1 MENINVFIRL
11 KPLNYQ
17 DYSSFKYDK
26 KNLINIKSKENFNFD
41 SIISPITTNEILFE
55 NLFKDSLKNLLK
67 GKNITIFTYGQSN
80 TGKTFTLKGNKKN
93 KGLILLSIN
102 EIFNLFSNNNE
113 IKKFNVKISY
123 FEIFNEM
130 INDLIE
136 NNNKNLEI
144 LENNQK
150 GIFINNLSEIQINN
164 NNNEKIEQILN
175 KKEINK
181 IKSDSKEIKLNE
193 KSNKNHLIF
202 KIIIEYEKNDKK
214 FISYLNFIDLA
225 GSENLNKA
233 KFEYIKNKEGSN
245 MNKSLLAFNNIINKL
260 SQNNKNC
267 FINFRESKLTRLIQS
282 IFNGNYKI
290 SLICNIIDD
299 KEHYF
304 ETLNTIHFG
313 LKAKNIKNYHKNF
326 NENNNNKILIENNRL
341 KNNIKYLEGLIN
353 KETGK
358 KYLNNCLNKKNNNNN
373 NVNNNNNNNNNKTEN
388 NLNNCQKNKINHL
401 EKEVAMLKKF
411 INKSEE
417 ISEINSLNNDIFSLK
432 SGRNLCKNLL
442 ESEIKSNK
450 NNNNNL
456 NRFNSLSAMRYT
468 NESAIKNFN
477 NNNNNND
484 LFNSP
489 FAPSFYN
496 NNNNNNYLLN
506 TEINNNNYYDNN
518 NFRRA
523 CFTEMRPNNDLNN
536 YNNNLAYNNNNK
548 FFNFN
553 SNNNNLNI
561 SNEID
566 FNNDSNILRE
576 NEELKK
582 TIYEMKKTYYD
593 IIQSKEQQIKLLN
606 QNHNL
611 TIENCEKL
619 IKEAEDN
626 YLNLK
631 VNYEQAMSENKNK
644 ENEIITLKQK
654 FVNQETSIN
663 YYKDELDKFK
673 DINYI
678 TEIEKKYNN
687 LKEENDTLKNY
698 NDAEYKK
705 SIEENNILKEKI
717 KELEDKIK
725 NKNVDFESFK
735 NQMDLINKKNEKEIQ
750 KLKIENKN
758 LKSVSSKQNNSNN
771 KKKKLNSSAK
781 SKIKEYET
789 QIKNLQKE
797 NNEYKNNMKKI
808 EQIQI
813 IEYQKLLDESFEKI
827 NELNKQLFDSK
838 DKVKYLEKAL
848 NIVEKTAKKNY
859 YENEEKTPIK
869 EIKLTNFNT
878 EKNNI
883 QNFDLILN
891 DKENDNNLNNIEN
904 NNKKEFV
911 NKKRYLPNIYESI
924 AKKNDLQM
932 KSNKINNNNIN
943 NDSNNNKNEIS
954 NFQI

>member
-1 MENINVFIRL
+1 MENVNVFMRL

-17 DYSSFKYDK
+17 DYSSFKFDK
-26 KNLINIKSKENFNFD
+26 RNLINIKSKENFNFD
-41 SIISPITTNEILFE
+41 YIISPITTNEILFE
-55 NLFKDSLKNLLK
+55 NLFKDSLKSLLK
-67 GKNITIFTYGQSN
+67 GKNFSVFTYGQSN

-93 KGLILLSIN
+93 KGLISLSID
-102 EIFNLFSNNNE
+102 EIFNLFSNKND
-113 IKKFNVKISY
+113 IKKFNVKISF
-123 FEIFNEM
+123 FEIFNEI

-150 GIFINNLSEIQINN
+150 GIFINNLTEIQI

-175 KKEINK
+175 KIETNK
-181 IKSDSKEIKLNE
+181 IKSDSKEKKQNE

-202 KIIIEYEKNDKK
+202 KIIIEFEKKENNKK
-214 FISYLNFIDLA
+214 FFSCLNFFDLA

-233 KFEYIKNKEGSN
+233 KFEHIKNKENSN

-267 FINFRESKLTRLIQS
+267 YVNFKESKLTRLMQNF
-282 IFNGNYKI
+282 FNGNCKI
-290 SLICNIIDD
+290 YLICTIIDD

-304 ETLNTIHFG
+304 ETLNTIHFA
-313 LKAKNIKNYHKNF
+313 LKAKNVKNFHKNF
-326 NENNNNKILIENNRL
+326 NENNNNNNKILIENNRL

-353 KETGK
+353 KENGK
-358 KYLNNCLNKKNNNNN
+358 KYLNNCLNKKNNNNS
-373 NVNNNNNNNNNKTEN
+373 NNNKTEN

-450 NNNNNL
+450 NNNNNNNNNL

-477 NNNNNND
+477 NNNNND

-489 FAPSFYN
+489 YAPSFYN

-506 TEINNNNYYDNN
+506 TEINSNNYYDSN

-523 CFTEMRPNNDLNN
+523 CFTEMRPNNDFN
-536 YNNNLAYNNNNK
+536 NNNLAFNNNNK
-548 FFNFN
+548 FSHFN
-553 SNNNNLNI
+553 STNKNNNLNI

-566 FNNDSNILRE
+566 FSNENNILRE
-576 NEELKK
+576 NDELKK

-631 VNYEQAMSENKNK
+631 VNYEQAMSENKSK

-678 TEIEKKYNN
+678 SEIEKKYNN

-698 NDAEYKK
+698 NNAEYQK
-705 SIEENNILKEKI
+705 SKEENNILKEKI

-725 NKNVDFESFK
+725 NKNIDFESFK
-735 NQMDLINKKNEKEIQ
+735 NQMDLLNKKNEKEIQ

-758 LKSVSSKQNNSNN
+758 LKSVSSKQTNSNN
-771 KKKKLNSSAK
+771 KKKKLTSSAK
-781 SKIKEYET
+781 SKIKEYEN

-797 NNEYKNNMKKI
+797 NNEYKNNIKKI
-808 EQIQI
+808 EQVQI
-813 IEYQKLLDESFEKI
+813 LEYQKLLDESFDKI

-848 NIVEKTAKKNY
+848 NIVEKTAKKNF

-869 EIKLTNFNT
+869 EIKLI
-878 EKNNI
+878 EKNDV
-883 QNFDLILN
+883 QNFDLLLN
-891 DKENDNNLNNIEN
+891 DKENDNNLNNIDIK
-904 NNKKEFV
+904 NKDFI
-911 NKKRYLPNIYESI
+911 NKKRFLPNIYESI
-924 AKKNDLQM
+924 AKKNNFQI
-932 KSNKINNNNIN
+932 KSNKKNNI

>member
-1 MENINVFIRL
+1 MENINVYMRL

-41 SIISPITTNEILFE
+41 AIISPITTNEILFE
-55 NLFKDSLKNLLK
+55 NLFKDSLKSLLK
-67 GKNITIFTYGQSN
+67 GKNISIFTYGQSN
-80 TGKTFTLKGNKKN
+80 SGKSFTLKGNKKN
-93 KGLILLSIN
+93 KGLISFSID
-102 EIFNLFSNNNE
+102 EIFNLFSNKND
-113 IKKFNVKISY
+113 IKKFNVKICY
-123 FEIFNEM
+123 FEIFNEI

-150 GIFINNLSEIQINN
+150 GIFITNLSEIQM
-164 NNNEKIEQILN
+164 NNNEKVEQIFN
-175 KKEINK
+175 KIETNK
-181 IKSDSKEIKLNE
+181 IKSDSKEKKSNE

-202 KIIIEYEKNDKK
+202 KIIIEFEKNENNKK
-214 FISYLNFIDLA
+214 YISNLNFINLA

-267 FINFRESKLTRLIQS
+267 YINFKESKLTRLLQS
-282 IFNGNYKI
+282 FFNGNCKI
-290 SLICNIIDD
+290 YLICTIIDD

-304 ETLNTIHFG
+304 ETLNTIHFA
-313 LKAKNIKNYHKNF
+313 LKAKNIKNFHKNF
-326 NENNNNKILIENNRL
+326 NDNNNNKILIENNRL

-358 KYLNNCLNKKNNNNN
+358 KYLNNCLNKKNNI
-373 NVNNNNNNNNNKTEN
+373 NNNNNNSNNNKTEN
-388 NLNNCQKNKINHL
+388 NLNNCQKTKINHL

-442 ESEIKSNK
+442 ESELKSNK
-450 NNNNNL
+450 NNNNNNNNL

-477 NNNNNND
+477 NNNND

-489 FAPSFYN
+489 YAPSFYN
-496 NNNNNNYLLN
+496 NNNNNNNNYLMN
-506 TEINNNNYYDNN
+506 TEINNNNYYDSN

-523 CFTEMRPNNDLNN
+523 CFTEMRPNNDFNN
-536 YNNNLAYNNNNK
+536 FNNNLAFNNNNNK
-548 FFNFN
+548 FVHFN
-553 SNNNNLNI
+553 STNKNNNLNI

-566 FNNDSNILRE
+566 FNNENNILRE
-576 NEELKK
+576 NDELKK

-663 YYKDELDKFK
+663 YYKEELDKFK

-678 TEIEKKYNN
+678 SEIEKKYNN

-698 NDAEYKK
+698 NNAEYQK
-705 SIEENNILKEKI
+705 SKEENDILKEKI

-735 NQMDLINKKNEKEIQ
+735 NQMDLLNKKNEKEINF
-750 KLKIENKN
+750 KCNIENKR
-758 LKSVSSKQNNSNN
+758 
-771 KKKKLNSSAK
+771 
-781 SKIKEYET
+781 I
-789 QIKNLQKE
+789 
-797 NNEYKNNMKKI
+797 
-808 EQIQI
+808 
-813 IEYQKLLDESFEKI
+813 
-827 NELNKQLFDSK
+827 
-838 DKVKYLEKAL
+838 
-848 NIVEKTAKKNY
+848 
-859 YENEEKTPIK
+859 
-869 EIKLTNFNT
+869 
-878 EKNNI
+878 
-883 QNFDLILN
+883 
-891 DKENDNNLNNIEN
+891 
-904 NNKKEFV
+904 
-911 NKKRYLPNIYESI
+911 
-924 AKKNDLQM
+924 
-932 KSNKINNNNIN
+932 
-943 NDSNNNKNEIS
+943 
-954 NFQI
+954 

>member
-102 EIFNLFSNNNE
+102 EIFNLFSNND
-113 IKKFNVKISY
+113 IKKFNVKVCY
-123 FEIFNEM
+123 FEIFNEI

-136 NNNKNLEI
+136 INNKNLEI

-290 SLICNIIDD
+290 SFICNIIDD

-313 LKAKNIKNYHKNF
+313 LKAKNIKNFPKNF

-358 KYLNNCLNKKNNNNN
+358 KYLNNCLNKKNNNNI
-373 NVNNNNNNNNNKTEN
+373 NNNNNNNNKTEN

-450 NNNNNL
+450 NNNNNNNNS

-468 NESAIKNFN
+468 NESAIKNFNN

-506 TEINNNNYYDNN
+506 TEISNNNYYDNN

-536 YNNNLAYNNNNK
+536 YNNNLAYNNNNNSK

-553 SNNNNLNI
+553 STNNNLNI

-566 FNNDSNILRE
+566 FNNIGNDSNILRE

-735 NQMDLINKKNEKEIQ
+735 NQMDLLNKKNEKEIQ

-813 IEYQKLLDESFEKI
+813 IEYQKLLDESFDKI

-848 NIVEKTAKKNY
+848 NIVEKTAKK

-878 EKNNI
+878 EKNI

-904 NNKKEFV
+904 KEFV

-924 AKKNDLQM
+924 AKKNDFQS
-932 KSNKINNNNIN
+932 KSNKNNNNN
-943 NDSNNNKNEIS
+943 SNNNKNEIS
-954 NFQI
+954 KFQI

>member
-55 NLFKDSLKNLLK
+55 NLFKDSLKSLLK
-67 GKNITIFTYGQSN
+67 GKNFTIFTYGQSN

-102 EIFNLFSNNNE
+102 EIFNLFSNND
-113 IKKFNVKISY
+113 IKKFNVKVCY
-123 FEIFNEM
+123 FEIFNEI

-136 NNNKNLEI
+136 INNKNLEI

-290 SLICNIIDD
+290 SFICNIIDD

-313 LKAKNIKNYHKNF
+313 LKAKNIKNFHKNF
-326 NENNNNKILIENNRL
+326 NENNNKILIENNRL

-358 KYLNNCLNKKNNNNN
+358 KYLNNCLNKKNNI
-373 NVNNNNNNNNNKTEN
+373 NNNNNNKTEN

-450 NNNNNL
+450 NNNNNNNNL

-468 NESAIKNFN
+468 NESAIKNFT

-484 LFNSP
+484 IFNSP

-506 TEINNNNYYDNN
+506 TEISNNNYYDNN

-536 YNNNLAYNNNNK
+536 YNNNLAYNNNNNSK

-553 SNNNNLNI
+553 STNNNLNI

-566 FNNDSNILRE
+566 FNNIGNDSNILRE

-678 TEIEKKYNN
+678 SEIEKKYNN

-735 NQMDLINKKNEKEIQ
+735 NQMDLLNKKNEKEIQ

-758 LKSVSSKQNNSNN
+758 LKSVSSKQNNSNK

-781 SKIKEYET
+781 SKIKEYEN

-797 NNEYKNNMKKI
+797 NNEYKNNIKKI
-808 EQIQI
+808 EQVQI
-813 IEYQKLLDESFEKI
+813 IEYQKLLDESFDKI

-878 EKNNI
+878 EKNI

-904 NNKKEFV
+904 KEFV

-924 AKKNDLQM
+924 AKKNDFQS
-932 KSNKINNNNIN
+932 KSNKNNNNN
-943 NDSNNNKNEIS
+943 SNNNKNEIS
-954 NFQI
+954 KFQI

>member
-102 EIFNLFSNNNE
+102 EIFNLFSNND
-113 IKKFNVKISY
+113 IKKFNVKVCY
-123 FEIFNEM
+123 FEIFNEI

-136 NNNKNLEI
+136 INNKNLEI

-181 IKSDSKEIKLNE
+181 IKSESKEIKLNE

-202 KIIIEYEKNDKK
+202 KIIIEFEKNDKK

-313 LKAKNIKNYHKNF
+313 LKAKNIKNFPKNF
-326 NENNNNKILIENNRL
+326 NENNNKILIENNRL

-358 KYLNNCLNKKNNNNN
+358 KYLNNCLNKKNNI
-373 NVNNNNNNNNNKTEN
+373 NNNNNNKTEN

-450 NNNNNL
+450 NNNNNNNNL

-678 TEIEKKYNN
+678 SEIEKKYNN

-904 NNKKEFV
+904 KEFV

-924 AKKNDLQM
+924 AKKNDFQS
-932 KSNKINNNNIN
+932 KSNKNNNNN
-943 NDSNNNKNEIS
+943 SNNNKNEIS
-954 NFQI
+954 KFQI